1 MTITFITGN
10 NYRANH
16 GKLLIEFQ
24 RNDYHDATG
33 LVRSVFIDAVHI
45 RDGGPRDPIAAN
57 VTTELDELGLLDVLA
72 EHILEAL
79 DDQRQQESLT
89 S

>member
-1 MTITFITGN
+1 MTITFITDQA
-10 NYRANH
+10 YRANH
-16 GKLLIEFQ
+16 GKMLIEFR

-33 LVRSVFIDAVHI
+33 LQRSVFIDSVHI
-45 RDGGPRDPIAAN
+45 RNDDYLLVP

-72 EHILEAL
+72 ERILEAL
-79 DDQRQQESLT
+79 DEQRQQQSLM